1 MKRFPLLF
9 PLVFLALPPRLATV
23 LPILLRSNLKIV
35 QERVA
40 RRNDLKHPDYFSFLL
55 PEGKPAPSDDF
66 LVAQANHLIV
76 GGLDPDTNLFT
87 AAIHYLLENP
97 ETYDRLKD
105 EIRGRFLSWDQ
116 MSNDAIQPLPY
127 IHAVIEETL
136 RLHTNGAF
144 GLPRISPGATV
155 DGHYIAKGVSILVE
169 PRSSFADGTS
179 VWYKQPLSQSPTQSV
194 ILKTRATFIQSDG
207 FQQTIS
213 ITTARSTRMTSLRS
227 NLSPWGHADASDRT
241 WHTYKAGFFLRR

>member
-9 PLVFLALPPRLATV
+9 PLVFLALPPKLATT
-23 LPILLRSNLKIV
+23 LPTLLRSNLKIV

-40 RRNDLKHPDYFSFLL
+40 RRDTLKHPDYFSLLL

-76 GGLDPDTNLFT
+76 GGFDPDTNLFT

-97 ETYDRLKD
+97 ETYDRLKH
-105 EIRGRFLSWDQ
+105 EVRGRFLSWDQ
-116 MSNDAIQPLPY
+116 MNNDAIQPLPY

-155 DGHYIAKGVSILVE
+155 DGHYIAKGVSILVQ
-169 PRSSFADGTS
+169 PRSDFADGAS
-179 VWYKQPLSQSPTQSV
+179 VSYKQPLSQSPTQSAT
-194 ILKTRATFIQSDG
+194 LKTRATFIQSDG

-213 ITTARSTRMTSLRS
+213 ITTTCLTRMTSLRS

-241 WHTYKAGFFLRR
+241 WDTCKAGLSLRR